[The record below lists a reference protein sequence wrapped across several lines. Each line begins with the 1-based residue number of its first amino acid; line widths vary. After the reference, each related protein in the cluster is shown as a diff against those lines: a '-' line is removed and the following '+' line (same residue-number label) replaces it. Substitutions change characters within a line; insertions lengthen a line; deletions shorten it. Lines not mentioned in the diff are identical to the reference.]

1 MKDELTQLREELDKM
16 EEALEYLKIE
26 ITYDYIIHYCKTYKD
41 DNGNLVEYR
50 AYIGPKEISS
60 TDIDNWIIEN
70 CASTPEVQY
79 SECYYLKSS
88 NQLGR
93 LFVRYRRLNDLQ
105 SLCDF
110 SAVDPCIHEHLKSST
125 IFPLIEE
132 LGSSASIAL
141 PEAKEELKRFLEN
154 EYNLTLDEKAIIDLY

>member
-1 MKDELTQLREELDKM
+1 MKDELTLLREELDKM
-16 EEALEYLKIE
+16 EETLKYLKEE

-41 DNGNLVEYR
+41 DNGNVLEYR

-88 NQLGR
+88 NQLER
-93 LFVRYRRLNDLQ
+93 LFVRCGRLNNLQ

-110 SAVDPCIHEHLKSST
+110 STVDPCIQEHLKSST

-132 LGSSASIAL
+132 LGSSASIAF
-141 PEAKEELKRFLEN
+141 PEAKEELKKL
-154 EYNLTLDEKAIIDLY
+154 LKDTLKVNQSLLKTEKV